1 MFVLSTRRL
10 VCASAFI
17 AASLLLAGCNTTS
30 DAALAPLIT
39 HDSSVSPDSASGD
52 DTTDSSTESAKSD
65 LEKADSE
72 AAAAFE
78 ALNDRLFS
86 EDYLDDL
93 FSFDGPYG
101 DGGQHAGDD
110 YNAYSGYGNG
120 NGNDYDDSNYDYGSS
135 NSWATSSDDEAMA
148 QYRSF
153 LTELENATNLS
164 EFEVMF
170 MAAAAQELEN
180 TGESFASL
188 EGKSYGL
195 KNTAGAKGPA
205 GFDASD
211 VLTAPQRPAFTHS
224 AQGGAEFI
232 DYFTTAMDYALGST
246 NVKPLIE
253 VSAPSCQDCV
263 SLVQGMQSLTQLTQS
278 DVAVHNT
285 RSVVHPAGKIRLEF
299 ARNNFMVFHGPG
311 TLDQYLT
318 TMSTEPNGVRAV
330 KWNHFTGSS
339 EPIEVTY
346 ILYYSDGWH
355 LAHFGPA
362 Q

>member
-1 MFVLSTRRL
+1 MFVLSTRRV

-39 HDSSVSPDSASGD
+39 PDSSASPDSASGD
-52 DTTDSSTESAKSD
+52 GATDSTTESKKSD
-65 LEKADSE
+65 LEIADSE

-101 DGGQHAGDD
+101 DGSQHAGDD
-110 YNAYSGYGNG
+110 Y
-120 NGNDYDDSNYDYGSS
+120 DDSYDDYGSS
-135 NSWATSSDDEAMA
+135 NSWATSSDDQGVA

-153 LTELENATNLS
+153 LTELENTTNLS

-180 TGESFASL
+180 TGKSFASS
-188 EGKSYGL
+188 EGKSFTL
-195 KNTAGAKGPA
+195 KNIAGAKGPA
-205 GFDASD
+205 GFN
-211 VLTAPQRPAFTHS
+211 TADTFTPPQRPAFTHS

-232 DYFTTAMDYALGST
+232 DYFTTTMDYALGST

-263 SLVQGMQSLTQLTQS
+263 SLVQGVQSLTQLTQS

-285 RSVVHPAGKIRLEF
+285 RSVVHPAGKVRLEF

-330 KWNHFTGSS
+330 NWNHFTGSS
-339 EPIEVTY
+339 EPIDVTY

-362 Q
+362 